1 MYIILIVN
9 KCFIIKVI
17 KFIQNFNINIK
28 ISQFVNSNLEIYVT
42 KLKKY
47 VYKIILP
54 SSDSILT
61 NYFLIY
67 SSYCSLHNKK
77 KFVQIGSLNGE
88 IIVQMHFFNFITQI
102 FKSELPN
109 CK

>member
-1 MYIILIVN
+1 MYIILTVN

-28 ISQFVNSNLEIYVT
+28 ISQFVNSDLEICIT

-54 SSDSILT
+54 SSNPILT
-61 NYFLIY
+61 NFFLIY
-67 SSYCSLHNKK
+67 SSYCSLYNKK
-77 KFVQIGSLNGE
+77 KFIQIGLLDGK
-88 IIVQMHFFNFITQI
+88 IIVQTHFFNFVT
-102 FKSELPN
+102 
-109 CK
+109 